1 MSLMLQ
7 YKNVFDLA
15 NQIGVKNPD
24 VREEQGKL
32 IIKGQVPYQMDV
44 DRLWDAIKTHTNWST
59 EVAADIHP
67 EHTDIH
73 GLYLVQAGDT
83 LGKIA
88 KKFLGHANRYPAIF
102 EANRDQLTDPDKI
115 KVGQTLKIP
124 NASEE

>member
-24 VREEQGKL
+24 VREEQGRL
-32 IIKGQVPYQMDV
+32 IIKGQVPYQADV
-44 DRLWDAIKTHTNWST
+44 NRLWDAIKTHPSWSA
-59 EVAADIHP
+59 EVAADIRA

-73 GLYLVQAGDT
+73 GIYTVESGDT

-88 KKFLGHANRYPAIF
+88 KTFLGNASRYPEIF
-102 EANRDQLTDPDKI
+102 DANRDQLSDPDKI
-115 KVGQTLKIP
+115 KVGQKLKIP
-124 NASEE
+124 TVS